1 MIKSKFSFL
10 LSKDK
15 KFIHY
20 NAELDELH
28 CRWTLHD
35 SSKLI
40 HILVN
45 RGKSHPVGADQFC
58 WSPQIPLHQNKD
70 QKQLHNKMAI
80 IKKISVEDVEKL
92 KP

>member
-58 WSPQIPLHQNKD
+58 WSPQIPLNQNKD
-70 QKQLHNKMAI
+70 QKQWKYNYGSKDYIYKFILYY
-80 IKKISVEDVEKL
+80 KL
-92 KP
+92 